1 MALLSPGILSTE
13 IDLSLVASNAGSTNG
28 AFGGKFNKGY
38 AGKAVLITNV
48 AELEENFGKPSNDNF
63 NDWYQA
69 YYYLQY
75 TNNLYVSRAV
85 DENGAWNMEENT
97 VREVNE
103 LGKVEIT
110 GNPDNIFVGTYVKF
124 DADSEDEFKVKAIEL
139 PDEGAKHRLTIE
151 INTVQVGDYSVRVGE
166 RTFTTSVTEPEK
178 DTITVN
184 DIANRLSL
192 QIDLPGVAIDM
203 PQGSTVLIEAVNPG
217 VEIDVG
223 IVSGPMVVYTAVEPK
238 PVESYELVFDDE
250 TDFSEIAFKGANV
263 FTKTKSV
270 NAFKFIPVE
279 DIEQGDDVLG
289 NPQEAIV
296 VFPFSATQQIPY
308 EELYKNED
316 DYDVLEE
323 SIPFPDNMSLKF
335 IARGFGVYGNK
346 IQIAIAREKD
356 FKDVSNQVLP
366 GVALGNMFEYKPLDS
381 KKEFAVIV
389 SENGVIKEKFIVS
402 TDPNAKDYQNR
413 SMFVDDVF
421 RRKSSLVYCKSNP
434 GIENLLPKSC
444 LNDEILTLSNGFN
457 GTIGISEIKNSY
469 GSVSDSTIF
478 GDTEGLDIDYV
489 IANELVRT
497 AAGELAVSRGDC
509 LAVIG
514 ANYEIVG
521 QKSTKIVELLLD
533 DVNNGEIASGS
544 TRNSYCAYFG
554 NYAQIWDTYNDKY
567 RWISVAGMV
576 AGRRAQTTYE
586 LQPWYASAGE
596 IQGQLKGVT
605 KWAFSPNVGAR
616 DKMYVS
622 QINSIVRFPGR
633 GDQVFGQKTLQAA
646 NSAFSRV
653 NVRLL
658 FNYIKRNLSV
668 ALRGFVF
675 ELNDQYTRNRVEALC
690 KQFLQRVKTLRGLY
704 DYGVQCNGDNN
715 TAQVID
721 DNSLVCDIALKPVRT
736 AEFIYLNLYCVG
748 TDVNI
753 SEVFRKA

>member
-1 MALLSPGILSTE
+1 MALLSPGILASE
-13 IDLSLVASNAGSTNG
+13 LDLSLVASNAGSTNG

-48 AELEENFGKPSNDNF
+48 SELEDNFGKPNNDNF

-69 YYYLQY
+69 YFYLQY

-85 DENGAWNMEENT
+85 DENGAWKKEENT

-103 LGKVEIT
+103 TGKVEIT

-124 DADSEDEFKVKAIEL
+124 SQDADDEYKVKDIEL
-139 PDEGAKHRLTIE
+139 PNEGQKHQLTLQIQVAE
-151 INTVQVGDYSVRVGE
+151 VGTYSVSVNSQSFSVEVQVNE
-166 RTFTTSVTEPEK
+166 RDS
-178 DTITVN
+178 ITAEE
-184 DIANRLSL
+184 IANRLST
-192 QIDLPGVAIDM
+192 QIDLPGVVTDT
-203 PQGSTVLIEAVNPG
+203 PQGAAVILEAVNPG
-217 VEIDVG
+217 VTIDVA
-223 IVSGPMVVYTAVEPK
+223 VTSGQMKVTTTVEPK
-238 PVESYELVFDDE
+238 PVETYELVFDDE
-250 TDFSEIAFKGANV
+250 TDFSSIANVGANI

-270 NAFKFIPVE
+270 NSFKFVPTENTEQE
-279 DIEQGDDVLG
+279 DKEQVKKVPL
-289 NPQEAIV
+289 
-296 VFPFSATQQIPY
+296 SATEQIPY

-316 DYDVLEE
+316 EYDILEE
-323 SIPFPDNMSLKF
+323 SIPFPDKMSLKF

-421 RRKSSLVYCKSNP
+421 RRKSSIVYCKSNQ
-434 GIENLLPKSC
+434 GVENLLPKSC
-444 LNDEILTLSNGFN
+444 LNNDILTLSNGFD
-457 GTIGISEIKNSY
+457 GTIGISEIKNAY

-509 LAVIG
+509 LAIIG

-554 NYAQIWDTYNDKY
+554 NYAQIWDTYNDKF

-576 AGRRAQTTYE
+576 AGRRAKTTYD

-633 GDQVFGQKTLQAA
+633 GDQVYGQKTLQAA
-646 NSAFSRV
+646 NSAFSRI

-668 ALRGFVF
+668 ALRSFVF

-704 DYGVQCNGDNN
+704 DYGVQCNEENN

-721 DNSLVCDIALKPVRT
+721 NSELRVSCILKPTRVS
-736 AEFIYLNLYCVG
+736 EYIYLDLYAVG

-753 SEVFRKA
+753 SEVFKQA

>member
-1 MALLSPGILSTE
+1 MALLSPGILATE

-48 AELEENFGKPSNDNF
+48 SELEDNFGKPNNDNF

-69 YYYLQY
+69 YFYLQY

-85 DENGAWNMEENT
+85 DENGAWKKEENT

-103 LGKVEIT
+103 TGKVEIT

-124 DADSEDEFKVKAIEL
+124 SQDADDEYKVKAIEL
-139 PDEGAKHRLTIE
+139 PSEGQKHQLTLQIQAAE
-151 INTVQVGDYSVRVGE
+151 VGTYSVSVNSQSFSVEVQMDE
-166 RTFTTSVTEPEK
+166 RG
-178 DTITVN
+178 TITAEE
-184 DIANRLSL
+184 IANRLST
-192 QIDLPGVAIDM
+192 QIDLPGVVTDT
-203 PQGSTVLIEAVNPG
+203 PQGAAVILEAVNPG
-217 VEIDVG
+217 VTIDVA
-223 IVSGPMVVYTAVEPK
+223 VTSGQMKVTTTVEPK
-238 PVESYELVFDDE
+238 PVETYELVFDDE
-250 TDFSEIAFKGANV
+250 TDFSQIANVGANI

-270 NAFKFIPVE
+270 NSFKFVPTENTEQE
-279 DIEQGDDVLG
+279 DRDSVKKVPL
-289 NPQEAIV
+289 
-296 VFPFSATQQIPY
+296 SATEQIPY

-316 DYDVLEE
+316 DYDILEE
-323 SIPFPDNMSLKF
+323 SIPFPDKMSLKF

-421 RRKSSLVYCKSNP
+421 RRKSSIVYCKSNQ
-434 GIENLLPKSC
+434 GVENLLPKSC
-444 LNDEILTLSNGFN
+444 LNNDILTLSNGFD
-457 GTIGISEIKNSY
+457 GTISISEIKNAY

-497 AAGELAVSRGDC
+497 AAGELAVSRADC
-509 LAVIG
+509 LAIIG

-554 NYAQIWDTYNDKY
+554 NYAQIWDTYNDKF

-576 AGRRAQTTYE
+576 AGRRAKTTYD

-633 GDQVFGQKTLQAA
+633 GDQVYGQKTLQSA
-646 NSAFSRV
+646 NSAFSRI

-668 ALRGFVF
+668 ALRSFVF

-704 DYGVQCNGDNN
+704 DYGVQCNEENN

-721 DNSLVCDIALKPVRT
+721 NNELRISAALKPT
-736 AEFIYLNLYCVG
+736 KISEYIYLDLYAVG

-753 SEVFRKA
+753 SEVFKQA

>member
-1 MALLSPGILSTE
+1 MALLSPGVQSNEL
-13 IDLSLVASNAGSTNG
+13 DLSLVASNAGSTNG

-48 AELEENFGKPSNDNF
+48 SELEDNFGKPNNDNF

-69 YYYLQY
+69 YFYLQY

-85 DENGAWNMEENT
+85 DENGAWKKEENT

-103 LGKVEIT
+103 TGKVEIT

-124 DADSEDEFKVKAIEL
+124 SQDADDEYKVKAIEL
-139 PDEGAKHRLTIE
+139 PNEGQKHQLTLQIQAAE
-151 INTVQVGDYSVRVGE
+151 VGTYSVNVNSQSFSVEVQVNE
-166 RTFTTSVTEPEK
+166 RDS
-178 DTITVN
+178 ITAEE
-184 DIANRLSL
+184 IANRLSA
-192 QIDLPGVAIDM
+192 QIDLPGVVTDT
-203 PQGSTVLIEAVNPG
+203 PQGTAVILEAVNPG
-217 VEIDVG
+217 VTIDVA
-223 IVSGPMVVYTAVEPK
+223 VTSGQMKVTTTVEPK
-238 PVESYELVFDDE
+238 PVETYELVFDDE
-250 TDFSEIAFKGANV
+250 TDFSSIANVGANI

-270 NAFKFIPVE
+270 NSFKFVPTENTEQE
-279 DIEQGDDVLG
+279 DKEQVKKVPL
-289 NPQEAIV
+289 
-296 VFPFSATQQIPY
+296 SATEQIPY

-316 DYDVLEE
+316 EYDILEE
-323 SIPFPDNMSLKF
+323 SIPFPDKMSLKF

-421 RRKSSLVYCKSNP
+421 RRKSSIVYCKSNQ
-434 GIENLLPKSC
+434 GVENLLPKSC
-444 LNDEILTLSNGFN
+444 LNNDILTLSNGFD
-457 GTIGISEIKNSY
+457 GTIGISEIKNAY

-509 LAVIG
+509 LAIIG

-554 NYAQIWDTYNDKY
+554 NYAQIWDTYNDKF

-576 AGRRAQTTYE
+576 AGRRAKTTYD

-633 GDQVFGQKTLQAA
+633 GDQVYGQKTLQAA
-646 NSAFSRV
+646 NSAFSRI

-668 ALRGFVF
+668 ALRSFVF

-704 DYGVQCNGDNN
+704 DYGVQCNEENN

-721 DNSLVCDIALKPVRT
+721 NNELRVSCILKPTRVS
-736 AEFIYLNLYCVG
+736 EYIYLDLYAVG

-753 SEVFRKA
+753 SEVFKQA

>member
-1 MALLSPGILSTE
+1 
-13 IDLSLVASNAGSTNG
+13 
-28 AFGGKFNKGY
+28 
-38 AGKAVLITNV
+38 
-48 AELEENFGKPSNDNF
+48 
-63 NDWYQA
+63 
-69 YYYLQY
+69 
-75 TNNLYVSRAV
+75 
-85 DENGAWNMEENT
+85 
-97 VREVNE
+97 
-103 LGKVEIT
+103 
-110 GNPDNIFVGTYVKF
+110 
-124 DADSEDEFKVKAIEL
+124 
-139 PDEGAKHRLTIE
+139 
-151 INTVQVGDYSVRVGE
+151 
-166 RTFTTSVTEPEK
+166 
-178 DTITVN
+178 
-184 DIANRLSL
+184 
-192 QIDLPGVAIDM
+192 
-203 PQGSTVLIEAVNPG
+203 
-217 VEIDVG
+217 
-223 IVSGPMVVYTAVEPK
+223 
-238 PVESYELVFDDE
+238 
-250 TDFSEIAFKGANV
+250 
-263 FTKTKSV
+263 
-270 NAFKFIPVE
+270 
-279 DIEQGDDVLG
+279 
-289 NPQEAIV
+289 
-296 VFPFSATQQIPY
+296 
-308 EELYKNED
+308 
-316 DYDVLEE
+316 
-323 SIPFPDNMSLKF
+323 MSLKF

-421 RRKSSLVYCKSNP
+421 RRKSSIVYCKSNQ
-434 GIENLLPKSC
+434 GVENLLPKSC
-444 LNDEILTLSNGFN
+444 LNNDILTLSNGFD
-457 GTIGISEIKNSY
+457 GTIGISEIKNAY

-497 AAGELAVSRGDC
+497 AAGELAGSRGDC
-509 LAVIG
+509 LAIIG

-576 AGRRAQTTYE
+576 AGRRAKTTYD

-633 GDQVFGQKTLQAA
+633 GDQVYGQKTLQAA
-646 NSAFSRV
+646 NSAFSRI

-668 ALRGFVF
+668 ALRSFVF

-704 DYGVQCNGDNN
+704 DYGVQCNEDNN
-715 TAQVID
+715 TAQMI
-721 DNSLVCDIALKPVRT
+721 DNSELRVSCALKPVRT
-736 AEFIYLNLYCVG
+736 VEYIYLDLYAVG

-753 SEVFRKA
+753 SEVFKQA

>member
-1 MALLSPGILSTE
+1 MALLSPGVQSTE
-13 IDLSLVASNAGSTNG
+13 LDLSLVASNAGSTNG

-48 AELEENFGKPSNDNF
+48 SELEDNFGKPNNDNF

-69 YYYLQY
+69 YFYLQY
-75 TNNLYVSRAV
+75 TNNLYISRAV
-85 DENGAWNMEENT
+85 DENGAWKKEENT

-103 LGKVEIT
+103 TGKVEIT

-124 DADSEDEFKVKAIEL
+124 SQDADDEYKVKAIEL
-139 PDEGAKHRLTIE
+139 PSEGQKHQLTLQIQAAE
-151 INTVQVGDYSVRVGE
+151 VGTYSVNVNSQTFSVEVQVGE
-166 RTFTTSVTEPEK
+166 RDS
-178 DTITVN
+178 ITAEE
-184 DIANRLSL
+184 IANRLST
-192 QIDLPGVAIDM
+192 QIDLPGVVTDT
-203 PQGSTVLIEAVNPG
+203 PQGAAVILEAVNPG
-217 VEIDVG
+217 VTIDVT
-223 IVSGPMVVYTAVEPK
+223 VTSGQMNVTTTVEPK
-238 PVESYELVFDDE
+238 PVETYELVFDDE
-250 TDFSEIAFKGANV
+250 TDFSQIANVGANI

-270 NAFKFIPVE
+270 NSFKFVPTENTEQE
-279 DIEQGDDVLG
+279 DKEQVKKL
-289 NPQEAIV
+289 PL
-296 VFPFSATQQIPY
+296 SATEQIPY

-316 DYDVLEE
+316 DYDILEE

-389 SENGVIKEKFIVS
+389 SENGVIKEKFIAS

-421 RRKSSLVYCKSNP
+421 RRKSSIVYCKSNQ

-444 LNDEILTLSNGFN
+444 LNNDILTLSNGFD
-457 GTIGISEIKNSY
+457 GTIGISEIKNAY

-509 LAVIG
+509 LAIIG

-554 NYAQIWDTYNDKY
+554 NYAQIWDTYNDKF

-576 AGRRAQTTYE
+576 AGRRAKTTYD

-633 GDQVFGQKTLQAA
+633 GDQVYGQKTLQAA
-646 NSAFSRV
+646 NSAFSRI

-668 ALRGFVF
+668 ALRSFVF

-704 DYGVQCNGDNN
+704 DYGVQCNEENN

-721 DNSLVCDIALKPVRT
+721 NNELRISAALKPT
-736 AEFIYLNLYCVG
+736 KISEYIYLDLYAVG

>member
-48 AELEENFGKPSNDNF
+48 SELEDNFGKPNNDNF

-69 YYYLQY
+69 YFYLQY

-85 DENGAWNMEENT
+85 DENGAWKKEENT

-103 LGKVEIT
+103 TGKVEIT

-124 DADSEDEFKVKAIEL
+124 SQDADDEYKVKDIEL
-139 PDEGAKHRLTIE
+139 PSEGQKHQLTLQIQAAE
-151 INTVQVGDYSVRVGE
+151 VGTYSVSVNSQSFSVEVQMDE
-166 RTFTTSVTEPEK
+166 RG
-178 DTITVN
+178 TITAEE
-184 DIANRLSL
+184 IANRLST
-192 QIDLPGVAIDM
+192 QIDLPGVVTDT
-203 PQGSTVLIEAVNPG
+203 PQGAAVILEAVNPG
-217 VEIDVG
+217 VTIDVA
-223 IVSGPMVVYTAVEPK
+223 VTSGQMKVTTTVEPK
-238 PVESYELVFDDE
+238 PVETYELVFDDE
-250 TDFSEIAFKGANV
+250 TDFSQIANVGANI

-270 NAFKFIPVE
+270 NSFKFVPTENTEQE
-279 DIEQGDDVLG
+279 DKEQVKKVPL
-289 NPQEAIV
+289 
-296 VFPFSATQQIPY
+296 SATQQIPY

-316 DYDVLEE
+316 EYDILEE
-323 SIPFPDNMSLKF
+323 SIPFPDKMSLKF

-421 RRKSSLVYCKSNP
+421 RRKSSIVYCKSNQ
-434 GIENLLPKSC
+434 GVENLLPKSC
-444 LNDEILTLSNGFN
+444 LNNDILTLSNGFD
-457 GTIGISEIKNSY
+457 GTISISEIKNAY

-509 LAVIG
+509 LAIIG

-554 NYAQIWDTYNDKY
+554 NYAQIWDTYNDKF

-576 AGRRAQTTYE
+576 AGRRAKTTYD

-633 GDQVFGQKTLQAA
+633 GDQVYGQKTLQAA
-646 NSAFSRV
+646 NSAFSRI

-668 ALRGFVF
+668 ALRSFVF

-704 DYGVQCNGDNN
+704 DYGVQCNEENN

-721 DNSLVCDIALKPVRT
+721 NNELKVSCSLKPVRT
-736 AEFIYLNLYCVG
+736 AEYIYLNLYCVG

>member
-1 MALLSPGILSTE
+1 MALLSPGVQSSEL
-13 IDLSLVASNAGSTNG
+13 DLSLVASNAGSTNG

-48 AELEENFGKPSNDNF
+48 SELEDNLGKPNNDNF

-69 YYYLQY
+69 YFYLQY

-85 DENGAWNMEENT
+85 DENGAWKKEENT

-103 LGKVEIT
+103 TGKVEIT

-124 DADSEDEFKVKAIEL
+124 SQDADDEYKVKDIEL
-139 PDEGAKHRLTIE
+139 PSEGQKHQLTLQIQAAE
-151 INTVQVGDYSVRVGE
+151 VGTYSVSVNSQSFSVEVQVNE
-166 RTFTTSVTEPEK
+166 RDS
-178 DTITVN
+178 ITAEE
-184 DIANRLSL
+184 IANRLST
-192 QIDLPGVAIDM
+192 QIDLPGVVTDT
-203 PQGSTVLIEAVNPG
+203 PQGAAVILEAVNPG
-217 VEIDVG
+217 VTIDVA
-223 IVSGPMVVYTAVEPK
+223 VTSGQMKVTTTVEPK
-238 PVESYELVFDDE
+238 PVETYELVFDDE
-250 TDFSEIAFKGANV
+250 TDFSQIANVGANI

-270 NAFKFIPVE
+270 NSFKFVPTENTEQE
-279 DIEQGDDVLG
+279 DKEQVKKVPL
-289 NPQEAIV
+289 
-296 VFPFSATQQIPY
+296 SATQQIPY

-316 DYDVLEE
+316 EYDILEE
-323 SIPFPDNMSLKF
+323 SIPFPDKMSLKF

-389 SENGVIKEKFIVS
+389 SENGLIKEKFIVS

-421 RRKSSLVYCKSNP
+421 RRKSSIVYCKSNQ
-434 GIENLLPKSC
+434 GVENLLPKSC
-444 LNDEILTLSNGFN
+444 LNNDILTLSNGFD
-457 GTIGISEIKNSY
+457 GTIGISEIKNAY

-509 LAVIG
+509 LAIIG

-576 AGRRAQTTYE
+576 AGRRAKTTYD

-633 GDQVFGQKTLQAA
+633 GDQVYGQKTLQAA
-646 NSAFSRV
+646 NSAFSRI

-668 ALRGFVF
+668 ALRSFVF

-704 DYGVQCNGDNN
+704 DYGVQCNEDNN

-721 DNSLVCDIALKPVRT
+721 NNELRISAALKPT
-736 AEFIYLNLYCVG
+736 KISEYIYLDLYAVG

-753 SEVFRKA
+753 

>member
-1 MALLSPGILSTE
+1 MALLSPGVQSSE

-48 AELEENFGKPSNDNF
+48 SELEDNFGKPNNDNF

-69 YYYLQY
+69 YFYLQY

-85 DENGAWNMEENT
+85 DENGAWKKEENT

-103 LGKVEIT
+103 TGKVEIT

-124 DADSEDEFKVKAIEL
+124 SQDADDEYKVKAIEL
-139 PDEGAKHRLTIE
+139 PSEGQKHQLTLQIQAAE
-151 INTVQVGDYSVRVGE
+151 VGTYSVSVNSQPFSVEVQVNE
-166 RTFTTSVTEPEK
+166 RDS
-178 DTITVN
+178 ITAEE
-184 DIANRLSL
+184 IANRLST
-192 QIDLPGVAIDM
+192 QIDLPGVVTDT
-203 PQGSTVLIEAVNPG
+203 PQGAAVILEAVNPG
-217 VEIDVG
+217 VTIDVA
-223 IVSGPMVVYTAVEPK
+223 VTSGQMKVTTTVEPK
-238 PVESYELVFDDE
+238 PVETYELVFDDE
-250 TDFSEIAFKGANV
+250 TDFSQIANVGANI

-270 NAFKFIPVE
+270 NSFKFVPTENTEQE
-279 DIEQGDDVLG
+279 DKEQVKKVPL
-289 NPQEAIV
+289 
-296 VFPFSATQQIPY
+296 SATQQIPY

-316 DYDVLEE
+316 EYDILEE
-323 SIPFPDNMSLKF
+323 SIPFPDKMSLKF

-389 SENGVIKEKFIVS
+389 SENGLIKEKFIVS

-421 RRKSSLVYCKSNP
+421 RRKSSIVYCKSNQ
-434 GIENLLPKSC
+434 GVENLLPKSC
-444 LNDEILTLSNGFN
+444 LNNDILTLSNGFD
-457 GTIGISEIKNSY
+457 GTISISEIKNAY

-509 LAVIG
+509 LAIIG

-554 NYAQIWDTYNDKY
+554 NYAQIWDTYNDKF

-576 AGRRAQTTYE
+576 AGRRAKTTYD

-633 GDQVFGQKTLQAA
+633 GDQVYGQKTLQAA
-646 NSAFSRV
+646 NSAFSRI

-668 ALRGFVF
+668 ALRSFVF

-704 DYGVQCNGDNN
+704 DYGVQCNEDNN
-715 TAQVID
+715 TAQMID
-721 DNSLVCDIALKPVRT
+721 NNELRISAALKPT
-736 AEFIYLNLYCVG
+736 KISEYIYLDLYAVG

>member
-1 MALLSPGILSTE
+1 MALLSPGVQSTE
-13 IDLSLVASNAGSTNG
+13 LDLSLVASNAGSTNG

-48 AELEENFGKPSNDNF
+48 SELEDNFGKPNNDNF

-69 YYYLQY
+69 YFYLQY
-75 TNNLYVSRAV
+75 TNNLYISRAV
-85 DENGAWNMEENT
+85 DENGAWKKEENT
-97 VREVNE
+97 AREVNE
-103 LGKVEIT
+103 TGKVEIT

-124 DADSEDEFKVKAIEL
+124 SQDADDEYKVKAIEL
-139 PDEGAKHRLTIE
+139 PSEGQKHQLTLQIQAAE
-151 INTVQVGDYSVRVGE
+151 VGTYSVSVNSQSFSVEVQMNE
-166 RTFTTSVTEPEK
+166 RDS
-178 DTITVN
+178 ITAEE
-184 DIANRLSL
+184 IANRLST
-192 QIDLPGVAIDM
+192 QIDLPGVVTDT
-203 PQGSTVLIEAVNPG
+203 PQGAAVILEAVNPG
-217 VEIDVG
+217 VTIDV
-223 IVSGPMVVYTAVEPK
+223 VVTSGQMKVTTTVEPK
-238 PVESYELVFDDE
+238 PVETYELVFDDE
-250 TDFSEIAFKGANV
+250 TDFSQIANV
-263 FTKTKSV
+263 GTNIFTKTKSV
-270 NAFKFIPVE
+270 NSFKFVPTENTEQE
-279 DIEQGDDVLG
+279 DRDQVKKVPL
-289 NPQEAIV
+289 
-296 VFPFSATQQIPY
+296 SATEQIPY

-316 DYDVLEE
+316 DYDILEE
-323 SIPFPDNMSLKF
+323 SIPFPDKMSLKF

-381 KKEFAVIV
+381 KKEVAVIV

-421 RRKSSLVYCKSNP
+421 RRKSSIVYCKSNQ
-434 GIENLLPKSC
+434 GVENLLPKSC
-444 LNDEILTLSNGFN
+444 LNNDILTLSNGFD
-457 GTIGISEIKNSY
+457 GTIGISEIKNAY

-509 LAVIG
+509 LAIIG

-554 NYAQIWDTYNDKY
+554 NYAQIWDTYNDKF

-576 AGRRAQTTYE
+576 AGRRAKTTYD

-633 GDQVFGQKTLQAA
+633 GDQVYGQKTLQAA
-646 NSAFSRV
+646 NSAFSRI

-668 ALRGFVF
+668 ALRSFVF

-704 DYGVQCNGDNN
+704 DYGVQCNEENN

-721 DNSLVCDIALKPVRT
+721 NSELRVSCALKPVRT
-736 AEFIYLNLYCVG
+736 AEYIYLDLYAVG

-753 SEVFRKA
+753 SEVFKQA

>member
-1 MALLSPGILSTE
+1 MALLSPGVQSNEL
-13 IDLSLVASNAGSTNG
+13 DLSLVASNAGSTNG

-48 AELEENFGKPSNDNF
+48 SELEDNFGKPNNDNF

-69 YYYLQY
+69 YFYLQY

-85 DENGAWNMEENT
+85 DENGAWKKEENT

-103 LGKVEIT
+103 TGKVEIT

-124 DADSEDEFKVKAIEL
+124 SQDADDEYKVKDIEL
-139 PDEGAKHRLTIE
+139 PSEGQKHQLTLQIQAAE
-151 INTVQVGDYSVRVGE
+151 VGTYSVNVNNQPFSVEVQMDE
-166 RTFTTSVTEPEK
+166 RG
-178 DTITVN
+178 TITAEE
-184 DIANRLSL
+184 IANRLSA
-192 QIDLPGVAIDM
+192 QIDLPGVVTDT
-203 PQGSTVLIEAVNPG
+203 PQGAAVILEAVNPG
-217 VEIDVG
+217 VTIDVA
-223 IVSGPMVVYTAVEPK
+223 VTSGQMKVTTTVEPK
-238 PVESYELVFDDE
+238 PVETYELVFDDE
-250 TDFSEIAFKGANV
+250 TDFSSIANVGANI

-270 NAFKFIPVE
+270 NSFKFVPTENTEQE
-279 DIEQGDDVLG
+279 DKEQVKKVPL
-289 NPQEAIV
+289 
-296 VFPFSATQQIPY
+296 SATEQIPY

-316 DYDVLEE
+316 EYDILEE
-323 SIPFPDNMSLKF
+323 SIPFPDKMSLKF

-421 RRKSSLVYCKSNP
+421 RRKSSIVYCKSNQ
-434 GIENLLPKSC
+434 GVENLLPKSC
-444 LNDEILTLSNGFN
+444 LNNDILTLSNGFD
-457 GTIGISEIKNSY
+457 GTIGISEIKNAY

-509 LAVIG
+509 LAIIG

-554 NYAQIWDTYNDKY
+554 NYAQIWDTYNDKF

-576 AGRRAQTTYE
+576 AGRRAKTTYD

-633 GDQVFGQKTLQAA
+633 GDQVYGQKTLQAA
-646 NSAFSRV
+646 NSAFSRI

-668 ALRGFVF
+668 ALRSFVF

-704 DYGVQCNGDNN
+704 DYGVQCNEENN

-721 DNSLVCDIALKPVRT
+721 NSELRVSCALKPVRT
-736 AEFIYLNLYCVG
+736 AEYIYLDLYAVG

-753 SEVFRKA
+753 SEVFKQA

>member
-1 MALLSPGILSTE
+1 MALLSPGVQSNEL
-13 IDLSLVASNAGSTNG
+13 DLSLVASNAGSTNG

-48 AELEENFGKPSNDNF
+48 SELEDNFGKPNNDNF

-69 YYYLQY
+69 YFYLQY

-85 DENGAWNMEENT
+85 DENGAWKKEENT

-103 LGKVEIT
+103 TGKVEIT

-124 DADSEDEFKVKAIEL
+124 SQDADDEYKVKAIEL
-139 PDEGAKHRLTIE
+139 PNEGQKHQLTLQIQAAE
-151 INTVQVGDYSVRVGE
+151 VGTYSVSVNSQSFSVEVQMDE
-166 RTFTTSVTEPEK
+166 RG
-178 DTITVN
+178 TITAEE
-184 DIANRLSL
+184 IANRLST
-192 QIDLPGVAIDM
+192 QIDLPGVVTDT
-203 PQGSTVLIEAVNPG
+203 PQGAAVILEAVNPG
-217 VEIDVG
+217 VTIDVA
-223 IVSGPMVVYTAVEPK
+223 VTSGQMKVTTTVEPK
-238 PVESYELVFDDE
+238 PVETYELVFDDE
-250 TDFSEIAFKGANV
+250 TDFSSIANVGANI

-270 NAFKFIPVE
+270 NSFKFVPTENTEQE
-279 DIEQGDDVLG
+279 DKEQVKKVPL
-289 NPQEAIV
+289 
-296 VFPFSATQQIPY
+296 SATEQIPY

-316 DYDVLEE
+316 EYDILEE
-323 SIPFPDNMSLKF
+323 SIPFPDKMSLKF

-421 RRKSSLVYCKSNP
+421 RRKSSIVYCKSNQ
-434 GIENLLPKSC
+434 GVENLLPKSC
-444 LNDEILTLSNGFN
+444 LNNDILTLSNGFD
-457 GTIGISEIKNSY
+457 GTIGISEIKNAY

-509 LAVIG
+509 LAIIG

-554 NYAQIWDTYNDKY
+554 NYAQIWDTYNDKF

-576 AGRRAQTTYE
+576 AGRRAKTTYD

-633 GDQVFGQKTLQAA
+633 GDQVYGQKTLQAA
-646 NSAFSRV
+646 NSAFSRI

-668 ALRGFVF
+668 ALRSFVF

-704 DYGVQCNGDNN
+704 DYGVQCNEENN

-721 DNSLVCDIALKPVRT
+721 NNELRVSCILKPTRVS
-736 AEFIYLNLYCVG
+736 EYIYLDLYAVG

-753 SEVFRKA
+753 SEVFKQA

>member
-1 MALLSPGILSTE
+1 MALLSPGILVSE
-13 IDLSLVASNAGSTNG
+13 FDLSLVASNAGSTNG

-48 AELEENFGKPSNDNF
+48 SELEENFGKPNNGNF

-69 YYYLQY
+69 YFYLQY
-75 TNNLYVSRAV
+75 TNNLYISRAV
-85 DENGAWNMEENT
+85 DENGAWKKEENT

-103 LGKVEIT
+103 TGKVEIT

-124 DADSEDEFKVKAIEL
+124 SQDADDEYKVKAIEL
-139 PDEGAKHRLTIE
+139 PSEGQKHQLTLQIQAAE
-151 INTVQVGDYSVRVGE
+151 VGTYSVSVNSQSFSVEVQVNE
-166 RTFTTSVTEPEK
+166 RE
-178 DTITVN
+178 TITAEE
-184 DIANRLSL
+184 IANRLST
-192 QIDLPGVAIDM
+192 QIDLPGVVTDT
-203 PQGSTVLIEAVNPG
+203 PQGAAVILEAVNPG
-217 VEIDVG
+217 VTIDV
-223 IVSGPMVVYTAVEPK
+223 VVTSGQMNVTTTVEPK
-238 PVESYELVFDDE
+238 PVETYELVFDDE
-250 TDFSEIAFKGANV
+250 TDFSQIANVGANI

-270 NAFKFIPVE
+270 NSFKFVPTENTEQE
-279 DIEQGDDVLG
+279 DREQVKKVPL
-289 NPQEAIV
+289 
-296 VFPFSATQQIPY
+296 SATQQIPY

-316 DYDVLEE
+316 DYDILEE

-389 SENGVIKEKFIVS
+389 SENGVIKEKFIAS

-421 RRKSSLVYCKSNP
+421 RRKSSIVYCKSNQ

-444 LNDEILTLSNGFN
+444 LNNDILTLSNGFD
-457 GTIGISEIKNSY
+457 GTIDISEIKNAY

-554 NYAQIWDTYNDKY
+554 NYAQIWDTYNDKF

-576 AGRRAQTTYE
+576 AGRRAKTTYD

-633 GDQVFGQKTLQAA
+633 GDQVYGQKTLQAA
-646 NSAFSRV
+646 NSAFSRI

-668 ALRGFVF
+668 SLRSFVF

-704 DYGVQCNGDNN
+704 DYGVQCNEENN

-721 DNSLVCDIALKPVRT
+721 NNELRISAALKPT
-736 AEFIYLNLYCVG
+736 KISEYIYLDLYAVG

>member
-1 MALLSPGILSTE
+1 MALLSPGVQSSE

-48 AELEENFGKPSNDNF
+48 SELEDNFGKPNNDNF

-69 YYYLQY
+69 YFYLQY

-85 DENGAWNMEENT
+85 DENGAWKKEENT

-103 LGKVEIT
+103 TGKVEIT

-124 DADSEDEFKVKAIEL
+124 SQDADDEYKVKAIEL
-139 PDEGAKHRLTIE
+139 PSEGQKHQLTLQIQAAE
-151 INTVQVGDYSVRVGE
+151 VGTYSVSVNSQSFSVEVQVGE
-166 RTFTTSVTEPEK
+166 RDS
-178 DTITVN
+178 ITAEE
-184 DIANRLSL
+184 IANRLST
-192 QIDLPGVAIDM
+192 QIDLPGVVTDT
-203 PQGSTVLIEAVNPG
+203 PQGAAVILEAVNPG
-217 VEIDVG
+217 VTIDV
-223 IVSGPMVVYTAVEPK
+223 VVTSGQMKVTTTVEPK
-238 PVESYELVFDDE
+238 PVETYELVFDDE
-250 TDFSEIAFKGANV
+250 TDFSQIANVGANI

-270 NAFKFIPVE
+270 NSFKFVPTENTEQE
-279 DIEQGDDVLG
+279 DKEQVKKVPL
-289 NPQEAIV
+289 
-296 VFPFSATQQIPY
+296 SATEQIPY

-316 DYDVLEE
+316 EYDILEE
-323 SIPFPDNMSLKF
+323 SIPFPDKMSLKF

-402 TDPNAKDYQNR
+402 TDPSAKDYQNR

-421 RRKSSLVYCKSNP
+421 RRKSSIVYCKSNQ
-434 GIENLLPKSC
+434 GVENLLPKSC
-444 LNDEILTLSNGFN
+444 LNNDILTLSNGFD
-457 GTIGISEIKNSY
+457 GTISISEIKNAY

-497 AAGELAVSRGDC
+497 AAGELAVSRADC
-509 LAVIG
+509 LAIIG

-554 NYAQIWDTYNDKY
+554 NYAQIWDTYNDKF

-576 AGRRAQTTYE
+576 AGRRAKTTYD

-633 GDQVFGQKTLQAA
+633 GDQVYGQKTLQAA
-646 NSAFSRV
+646 NSAFSRI

-668 ALRGFVF
+668 ALRSFVF

-704 DYGVQCNGDNN
+704 DYGVQCNEENN

-721 DNSLVCDIALKPVRT
+721 NNELRISAALKPT
-736 AEFIYLNLYCVG
+736 KISEYIYLDLYAVG

-753 SEVFRKA
+753 SEVFKQA

>member
-1 MALLSPGILSTE
+1 MALLSPGVQSTE
-13 IDLSLVASNAGSTNG
+13 LDLSLVASNAGSTNG

-48 AELEENFGKPSNDNF
+48 SELEDNFGKPNNDNF

-69 YYYLQY
+69 YFYLQY
-75 TNNLYVSRAV
+75 TNNLYISRAV
-85 DENGAWNMEENT
+85 DENGAWKKEENT

-103 LGKVEIT
+103 TGKVEIT

-124 DADSEDEFKVKAIEL
+124 SQDADDEYKVKAIEL
-139 PDEGAKHRLTIE
+139 PSEGQKHQLTLQIQAAE
-151 INTVQVGDYSVRVGE
+151 VGTYSVTVNSQPFSVEVQVGE
-166 RTFTTSVTEPEK
+166 R
-178 DTITVN
+178 DTITAEE
-184 DIANRLSL
+184 IANRLST
-192 QIDLPGVAIDM
+192 QIDLPGVVTDT
-203 PQGSTVLIEAVNPG
+203 PQGAAVILEAVNPG
-217 VEIDVG
+217 VTIDVT
-223 IVSGPMVVYTAVEPK
+223 VTSGQMNVTTTVEPK
-238 PVESYELVFDDE
+238 PVETYELVFDDE
-250 TDFSEIAFKGANV
+250 TDFSQIANVGANI

-270 NAFKFIPVE
+270 NSFKFVPTENTEQE
-279 DIEQGDDVLG
+279 DKEQVKKL
-289 NPQEAIV
+289 PL
-296 VFPFSATQQIPY
+296 SATEQIPY

-316 DYDVLEE
+316 DYDILEE

-389 SENGVIKEKFIVS
+389 SENGVIKEKFIAS

-421 RRKSSLVYCKSNP
+421 RRKSSIVYCKSNQ

-444 LNDEILTLSNGFN
+444 LNNDILTLSNGFD
-457 GTIGISEIKNSY
+457 GTIGISEIKNAY

-509 LAVIG
+509 LAIIG

-554 NYAQIWDTYNDKY
+554 NYAQIWDTYNDKF

-576 AGRRAQTTYE
+576 AGRRAKTTYD

-633 GDQVFGQKTLQAA
+633 GDQVYGQKTLQAA
-646 NSAFSRV
+646 NSAFSRI

-668 ALRGFVF
+668 ALRSFVF

-704 DYGVQCNGDNN
+704 DYGVQCNEENN

-721 DNSLVCDIALKPVRT
+721 NNELRISAALKPT
-736 AEFIYLNLYCVG
+736 KISEYIYLDLYAVG

>member
-1 MALLSPGILSTE
+1 MALLSPGVQSSE

-48 AELEENFGKPSNDNF
+48 SELEDNFGKPNNDNF

-69 YYYLQY
+69 FFYLQY

-85 DENGAWNMEENT
+85 DENGAWKKEENT

-103 LGKVEIT
+103 TGKVEIT

-124 DADSEDEFKVKAIEL
+124 SQDADDEYKVKAIEL
-139 PDEGAKHRLTIE
+139 PNEGQKHQLTLQIQAAE
-151 INTVQVGDYSVRVGE
+151 VGTYSVNVNSQPFSVEVQVNE
-166 RTFTTSVTEPEK
+166 R
-178 DTITVN
+178 DTITAEE
-184 DIANRLSL
+184 IANRLST
-192 QIDLPGVAIDM
+192 QIDLPGVVTDT
-203 PQGSTVLIEAVNPG
+203 PQGAAVILEAVNPG
-217 VEIDVG
+217 VTIDVA
-223 IVSGPMVVYTAVEPK
+223 VTSGQMKVTTTVEPK
-238 PVESYELVFDDE
+238 PVETYELVFDDE
-250 TDFSEIAFKGANV
+250 TDFTQIANVGANI

-270 NAFKFIPVE
+270 NSFKFVPRENTEQE
-279 DIEQGDDVLG
+279 DREQVKKVPL
-289 NPQEAIV
+289 
-296 VFPFSATQQIPY
+296 SATEQIPY

-316 DYDVLEE
+316 EYDILEE
-323 SIPFPDNMSLKF
+323 SIPFPDKMSLKF

-421 RRKSSLVYCKSNP
+421 RRKSSIVYCKSNQ
-434 GIENLLPKSC
+434 GVENLLPKSC
-444 LNDEILTLSNGFN
+444 LNNDILTLSNGFD
-457 GTIGISEIKNSY
+457 GTIGISEIKNAY

-509 LAVIG
+509 LAIIG

-554 NYAQIWDTYNDKY
+554 NYAQIWDTYNDKF

-576 AGRRAQTTYE
+576 AGRRAKTTYD

-633 GDQVFGQKTLQAA
+633 GDQVYGQKTLQSA
-646 NSAFSRV
+646 NSAFSRI

-668 ALRGFVF
+668 ALRSFVF

-704 DYGVQCNGDNN
+704 DYGVQCNEENN

-721 DNSLVCDIALKPVRT
+721 NNELRISAALKPT
-736 AEFIYLNLYCVG
+736 KISEYIYLDLYAVG